1 MLPLDR
7 LNSSRCR
14 LGRAATVRTDE
25 AASFMDPD
33 TLNKNVANADAETS
47 STPVDAEHLFELA
60 RDKSAAGRSALVDA
74 ISDLAEDGNQV
85 LSERERALTYDI
97 LGRVIHEMEMSVRR
111 TVATRLA
118 DMRDAPR
125 DIVRLLAND
134 EVEIAYPI
142 LTKSGVLLD
151 ADLIE
156 VIRHRTLEHQLA
168 IAIRHQVSE
177 EVSEAL
183 VDAGDENVI
192 RTLLSNHNAKISQTT
207 MEYLVEESRRI
218 DSFQEPI
225 LSRKDLDI
233 KLVERMFLWVSAA
246 LRQCILEDWDLDPAV
261 VDALLEEATS
271 SEVRAMGRAN
281 GPKSKAE
288 ELAANLAGDDIVT
301 LDLLLGALRDGEVT
315 LFVAML
321 KQLTGLRTVLI
332 NRIVFEPGG
341 EGLAIICKSLA
352 MEKETFS
359 DIFTL
364 TRNARI
370 NVAKTLQRDVRK
382 VLSLYDRIS
391 EASANEVVERWQ
403 RGTNY
408 LAALRDLEVSGP
420 V

>member
-1 MLPLDR
+1 M
-7 LNSSRCR
+7 N
-14 LGRAATVRTDE
+14 
-25 AASFMDPD
+25 PD
-33 TLNKNVANADAETS
+33 TLDKTAGQTKKGLSAEG
-47 STPVDAEHLFELA
+47 VDAEHLFELA
-60 RDKSAAGRSALVDA
+60 RDKSAAGRNALVDA
-74 ISDLAEDGNQV
+74 ISDLAEDGHQV
-85 LSERERALTYDI
+85 LSERERALTFDI

-134 EVEIAYPI
+134 EIDIAYPI

-156 VIRHRTLEHQLA
+156 VIRHRTMEHQLA
-168 IAIRHQVSE
+168 VAIRHQVSE

-183 VDAGDENVI
+183 VEAGDENVI
-192 RTLLSNHNAKISQTT
+192 RTLLSNQNAQISQTT

-233 KLVERMFLWVSAA
+233 KLVERMYLWVSAA
-246 LRQCILEDWDLDPAV
+246 LRQCIMEDWNLDSAT
-261 VDALLEEATS
+261 VDAFLEEATS
-271 SEVRAMGRAN
+271 NEMRTMARSSGSRT
-281 GPKSKAE
+281 KAE
-288 ELAANLAGDDIVT
+288 ELAANLADDDSVT
-301 LDLLLGALRDGEVT
+301 PDLLLCALQDGEVT

-321 KQLTGLRTVLI
+321 KQLPGLRTVLI

-341 EGLAIICKSLA
+341 EGLAIICKSLSID
-352 MEKETFS
+352 KETFS
-359 DIFTL
+359 DMFAL
-364 TRNARI
+364 TRNARL
-370 NVAKTLQRDVRK
+370 NAARTLQRDVRK
-382 VLSLYDRIS
+382 LMSLYDRITV
-391 EASANEVVERWQ
+391 ASATEVVERWQ

-408 LAALRDLEVSGP
+408 LAALRDLEVSAP